1 VGVFLKTDKVL
12 QVGESIQV
20 LIDWPVALD
29 QRCPLGLLIVG
40 KVLRSNGAG
49 TAVEIMRYEF
59 GIRHQTGAGRSLK
72 IRKSVKKETKM
83 KSWYMRK
90 KLTCDRY
97 HRRRHTDEQPRS
109 MGVSRASLQ
118 CQPLGTRSCPLPRST
133 FPGRGAV
140 QLRSDL
146 RDFALDLL
154 ALGLVADQY
163 CPRSR
168 CFESASSSG
177 RELWGR
183 VACVPSACMR

>member
-118 CQPLGTRSCPLPRST
+118 CQPLGTE
-133 FPGRGAV
+133 AV
-140 QLRSDL
+140 H
-146 RDFALDLL
+146 FL
-154 ALGLVADQY
+154 ALLSPAAAPFS
-163 CPRSR
+163 CARISAILLSIFWRS
-168 CFESASSSG
+168 
-177 RELWGR
+177 
-183 VACVPSACMR
+183 V

>member
-1 VGVFLKTDKVL
+1 MGVFLKTDKVL

-29 QRCPLGLLIVG
+29 QRCPLRLLIVG

-72 IRKSVKKETKM
+72 IRKSVK
-83 KSWYMRK
+83 
-90 KLTCDRY
+90 
-97 HRRRHTDEQPRS
+97 QPRS

-118 CQPLGTRSCPLPRST
+118 CQPLGTRSCPLPRALL

-146 RDFALDLL
+146 RDFAFDLL

>member
-1 VGVFLKTDKVL
+1 MGVFLKTDKVL

-29 QRCPLGLLIVG
+29 QRCPLRLLIVG

-90 KLTCDRY
+90 NLPATVI
-97 HRRRHTDEQPRS
+97 TVAGIPTS
-109 MGVSRASLQ
+109 SRAQWAS
-118 CQPLGTRSCPLPRST
+118 RALPSNASRWE
-133 FPGRGAV
+133 PEAV
-140 QLRSDL
+140 H
-146 RDFALDLL
+146 FL
-154 ALGLVADQY
+154 ALYSSPAAAPFSCARISAILLSIFW
-163 CPRSR
+163 RS
-168 CFESASSSG
+168 
-177 RELWGR
+177 
-183 VACVPSACMR
+183 V